1 MPYNSYYPATYQSP
15 IQNSAQYMMPY
26 SQQSSPQMQYAQASG
41 MPNQTSNNGS
51 IIWVQGKVG
60 AKAYPTA
67 PGTTALLMD
76 SEDTRFY
83 LKSVD
88 VSGMPMPLRTFYYTE
103 EIDTQQ
109 SNDDKPIDT
118 SQFMTRRQ
126 VEEMLDERMASR
138 QSNDSKRGK
147 NNGESSV

>member
-15 IQNSAQYMMPY
+15 MQNTQYMMPY
-26 SQQSSPQMQYAQASG
+26 SQQASPQMQYSQVSA
-41 MPNQTSNNGS
+41 MPQQTSGS
-51 IIWVQGKVG
+51 IVWVQGKVG

-88 VSGMPMPLRTFYYTE
+88 ASGMPMPLRTFYYTE
-103 EIDTQQ
+103 EIDAQQ

-126 VEEMLDERMASR
+126 VEEMLDERMSSR
-138 QSNDSKRGK
+138 QNGDSKKGK

>member
-15 IQNSAQYMMPY
+15 MQNSAQYMMPY
-26 SQQSSPQMQYAQASG
+26 SQQSSPQMQYAQAPT
-41 MPNQTSNNGS
+41 MPQQPTNNGS
-51 IIWVQGKVG
+51 IVWVQGKVG

-103 EIDTQQ
+103 EIEVQQ

-118 SQFMTRRQ
+118 SQFMTRQ
-126 VEEMLDERMASR
+126 EVEEMFNERMAQR
-138 QSNDSKRGK
+138 QSNEVKRGK
-147 NNGESSV
+147 SNGESTV